1 MQKLTFPILITRCC
15 VVFDQQ
21 KRKTQKRK
29 DNWVK
34 KTGNKGKLSQGI
46 QINVNITD
54 AQVDLWSS
62 HINCTKHNLIN
73 HLTRTFNEGT
83 TS

>member
-1 MQKLTFPILITRCC
+1 M
-15 VVFDQQ
+15 
-21 KRKTQKRK
+21 
-29 DNWVK
+29 
-34 KTGNKGKLSQGI
+34 TGNKGKLSQGI
-46 QINVNITD
+46 QINVNVTD

-62 HINCTKHNLIN
+62 HINCTKCNLIN